1 MESLKMKIRHIARR
15 LAEEELMKKHHHRGG
30 ISAFGEGEGE
40 GEAMHKRR
48 HMTRA
53 HKPRGMALI
62 DTYGLDVEGGKR
74 RVGRPRK
81 ARAGI
86 IAYGMDDMGCG
97 ERMHRGKKHHMSRG
111 RALDDNYGLET
122 VSGGRRTYHKEGKE
136 YVKRTRKP
144 SAYNMFVKEYI
155 LKHKGS
161 NIADAAAS
169 WRARK

>member
-15 LAEEELMKKHHHRGG
+15 LAEEELMKKHHKGG
-30 ISAFGEGEGE
+30 IVAFGEGE
-40 GEAMHKRR
+40 GEAMHHKR

-53 HKPRGMALI
+53 HKPRGRALI
-62 DTYGLDVEGGKR
+62 DTYGLSVEGGKR

-86 IAYGMDDMGCG
+86 IAYGMDEMDDMGCG
-97 ERMHRGKKHHMSRG
+97 ERMHKHKKHMSRG
-111 RALDDNYGLET
+111 RALDDNYGLQV
-122 VSGGRRTYHKEGKE
+122 VSGGRRTYYKEHGE

-155 LKHKGS
+155 LKNRGS
-161 NIADAAAS
+161 NISDAAAE
-169 WRARK
+169 WRNRK

>member
-15 LAEEELMKKHHHRGG
+15 LAEEELKKHHRGG
-30 ISAFGEGEGE
+30 IVAYGQGE

-48 HMTRA
+48 HHMTRA
-53 HKPRGMALI
+53 HKSHGMALI

-74 RVGRPRK
+74 KVGRPRK

-86 IAYGMDDMGCG
+86 IAYGMDEMDDMGMG
-97 ERMHRGKKHHMSRG
+97 ERMHKSKKHHMSRG
-111 RALDDNYGLET
+111 RALDENYGLEV

-136 YVKRTRKP
+136 YVRRTRKP

-161 NIADAAAS
+161 NISHAAAA
-169 WRARK
+169 WRSRN